1 MFEGVREDGLNMA
14 HDHSSHHHHTHAIGA
29 ADGDLRVVG
38 AVAVNLGLTVV
49 QIVAGVLSGSLAMI
63 ADAVHNLSDAMA
75 LVIALVARRIARRP
89 ADEDMTFG
97 YGRAEVLG
105 AFVNLT
111 VLVVLAIY
119 LLWEGA
125 MRLADPPEVA
135 GWMVVIVAGV
145 ALVVDV
151 ATALLVWR
159 LSRDSVN
166 IRAAFL
172 HNVMD
177 ALGSVAV
184 MVSGSLIL
192 LFGWTWVDPV
202 VTIAIALYIL
212 WHAGREIGPVMRVL
226 MLAVP
231 ERPAVADALA
241 AMEAVPGVSD
251 VHHLHLWMMG
261 EHEVSLEA
269 HVVLAE
275 GADPATVKRA
285 LKAVLAEDL
294 GVAHS
299 VLELESFGD
308 QCSAPM
314 RVGHVG

>member
-1 MFEGVREDGLNMA
+1 MH
-14 HDHSSHHHHTHAIGA
+14 HDPAHHHHHHAHAISA
-29 ADGDLRVVG
+29 ADGDRRVIG
-38 AVAVNLGLTVV
+38 AVVVNLGLTVV
-49 QIVAGVLSGSLAMI
+49 QIMAGVLSGSLALI
-63 ADAVHNLSDAMA
+63 ADAIHNLSDAMA

-125 MRLADPPEVA
+125 ARLADPPEVA

-159 LSRDSVN
+159 MSRDSVN

-192 LFGWTWVDPV
+192 LFGWAWVDPA
-202 VTIAIALYIL
+202 VTMAIAVYIL

-226 MLAVP
+226 MLAAP
-231 ERPAVADALA
+231 ERPRVAEALA
-241 AMEAVPGVSD
+241 AMEAVPGVAD

-261 EHEVSLEA
+261 EHDASLEA

-275 GADPATVKRA
+275 GAEPGAVKRA
-285 LKAVLAEDL
+285 LKAVLAEEL

-299 VLELESFGD
+299 VLEFEAHD
-308 QCSAPM
+308 DRCAAPK
-314 RVGHVG
+314 RVGHAG